1 QAEDRFGRYY
11 RSNSAMHQMRESMNK
26 YRRSYRNSQH
36 PVGRREDAR
45 KFEERLADMRRDSPD
60 PSGETVEQES
70 PINEY
75 LYQGDI
81 LLSEDQAESIFNET
95 ISPPDSRVR
104 RAATLRINSRWDV
117 SRPIYFEIY
126 NFSESTA
133 AMIKDSLGYWERE
146 TCVNFV
152 ENSAMTPRLRF
163 IRGDG
168 CWSLIGKSS
177 IASEQDISIGAGCEN
192 VSAHCHEIG
201 HALGLFHQQ
210 ARPDRDD
217 HVTIIEENIQNQ
229 NLDQF
234 NRQTRRSAN
243 SYGIGYDVGSVMHY
257 KQRGFARS
265 PNLITILARTNG
277 YQNNLGSHR
286 WPTFADVKIVNAHLC
301 SATCRNVLTCENY
314 GYPDPNNCNQCKC
327 PPSFTGQTCGR
338 RHPGNGM
345 KAWTPEC
352 GKDLVATNKWT
363 EIDMTVGRSSSRVYQ
378 KIDNCFWVIRS
389 PPGRRI
395 DVWMERVPSDFC
407 TEACERQGMRVTTR
421 STETTGATYCCGR
434 ADPQQLTTARDTLVI
449 ELYSYQG
456 VSDARVSYRLT
467 P

>member
-36 PVGRREDAR
+36 PVGRREDAK

-95 ISPPDSRVR
+95 ISPSADSRVR
-104 RAATLRINSRWDV
+104 RAASTRRSSRWDV

-126 NFSESTA
+126 NFSRSTA
-133 AMIKDSLGYWERE
+133 AMIKDSLQFWENE

-152 ENSAMTPRLRF
+152 ESSRGEPRIRF

-168 CWSLIGKSS
+168 CWSHLGRSDT
-177 IASEQDISIGAGCEN
+177 ASVQEISIGAGCEYIRTI
-192 VSAHCHEIG
+192 CHEIG

-217 HVTIIEENIQNQ
+217 YVTIIEENIRNEK
-229 NLDQF
+229 LAQF
-234 NRQTRRSAN
+234 DRQTDITSN
-243 SYGIGYDVGSVMHY
+243 SYGVGYDVGSVMHY
-257 KQRGFARS
+257 KERASAKS

-277 YQNNLGSHR
+277 YQNSLASNR

-301 SATCRNVLTCENY
+301 SAACRNVLTCENY

-327 PPSFTGQTCGR
+327 PPSFTGRTCGR

-345 KAWTPEC
+345 MEWTPAC
-352 GKDLVATNKWT
+352 GKDLVATDRWT
-363 EIDMTVGRSSSRVYQ
+363 GAEMSVGWRSSHVYPQ
-378 KIDNCFWVIRS
+378 IHNCFWI
-389 PPGRRI
+389 I
-395 DVWMERVPSDFC
+395 
-407 TEACERQGMRVTTR
+407 
-421 STETTGATYCCGR
+421 
-434 ADPQQLTTARDTLVI
+434 
-449 ELYSYQG
+449 
-456 VSDARVSYRLT
+456 RVSSILF
-467 P
+467 